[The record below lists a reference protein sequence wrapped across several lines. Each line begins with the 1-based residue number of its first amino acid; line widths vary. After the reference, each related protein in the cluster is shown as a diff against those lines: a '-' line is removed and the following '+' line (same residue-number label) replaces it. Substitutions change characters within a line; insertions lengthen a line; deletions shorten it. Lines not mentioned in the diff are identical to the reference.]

1 VGEGTGKDYT
11 KALYWLEKSLALGN
25 QKALE
30 YIKYVKQYLK
40 DHPQTSPSA
49 MEELDG
55 LIGLDT
61 VKQDVKEMIQLL
73 AYQKKRKELNKKTSP
88 VSMHM
93 VFAGNPGTGKTTVAR
108 IIAKIYHELG
118 LLEKDE
124 IVEVDRADLVAEF
137 IGQTAAKTKKK
148 IDEAMGGVLFI
159 DEAYTLVKKG
169 SEKDFGQ
176 EAIDTLLKAM
186 EDHRDRIMV
195 IVAGYTEEM
204 HQFIN
209 SNPGLKSRFKK
220 VLHFEDYNAEQL
232 CKIFYKLTQSD
243 EYAVDDDANEILSRY
258 FEKVYR
264 TRGPRFGN
272 GRDVRNFYQDVLAKH
287 VVRVSKENDINNDNI
302 SKEDIEATIDT
313 KKQSKNN
320 AMDRLNEMIGLDNV
334 KKQVNELVRLAK
346 YQKICQMKHIET
358 SPMSMHM
365 VFTGN
370 PGTGKTTVARLIGEI
385 YNELGF
391 LSKPDCLE
399 VDRSMLVGEY
409 IGQTAIKTK
418 EVIDRAMGGIL
429 FIDEAYMLANKGSKD
444 FGQEAIDTLLKE
456 MEDNREGL
464 VVIVAGYTKEMQ
476 AFIDTNPGLK
486 SRFTKTIHFDD
497 YQADQLEQ
505 IFNNLAAKYVISD
518 GAQKELHRIFEKI
531 YNNKTVH
538 FGNGREVR
546 NFYEMVVSKLA
557 YRVSGLSNY
566 SDTELTLITEE
577 DVIAAEEDYF
587 RYDDNK
593 PKTNIGFK

>member
-1 VGEGTGKDYT
+1 MGLAYIYEQGTGKDYA
-11 KALYWLEKSLALGN
+11 KAIYWLEKAAAQNLDAAFTNIGLCYSNGYGVGQDKYKALEYYEKAAALGSK
-25 QKALE
+25 KALE

-40 DHPQTSPSA
+40 DHPQASSSA
-49 MEELDG
+49 MDELDG

-176 EAIDTLLKAM
+176 EAIDTLLK
-186 EDHRDRIMV
+186 
-195 IVAGYTEEM
+195 
-204 HQFIN
+204 
-209 SNPGLKSRFKK
+209 
-220 VLHFEDYNAEQL
+220 
-232 CKIFYKLTQSD
+232 
-243 EYAVDDDANEILSRY
+243 
-258 FEKVYR
+258 
-264 TRGPRFGN
+264 
-272 GRDVRNFYQDVLAKH
+272 
-287 VVRVSKENDINNDNI
+287 
-302 SKEDIEATIDT
+302 
-313 KKQSKNN
+313 
-320 AMDRLNEMIGLDNV
+320 
-334 KKQVNELVRLAK
+334 
-346 YQKICQMKHIET
+346 
-358 SPMSMHM
+358 
-365 VFTGN
+365 
-370 PGTGKTTVARLIGEI
+370 
-385 YNELGF
+385 
-391 LSKPDCLE
+391 
-399 VDRSMLVGEY
+399 
-409 IGQTAIKTK
+409 
-418 EVIDRAMGGIL
+418 
-429 FIDEAYMLANKGSKD
+429 
-444 FGQEAIDTLLKE
+444 E

-476 AFIDTNPGLK
+476 EFIDTNPGLK

-505 IFNNLAAKYVISD
+505 IFNKLAKKYVISD
-518 GAQKELHRIFEKI
+518 GAQKELHRIFEKM
-531 YNNKTVH
+531 YNNKTAH

-557 YRVSGLSNY
+557 YRVGGLSNY

-577 DVIAAEEDYF
+577 DVITAEEDYF
-587 RYDDNK
+587 RID
-593 PKTNIGFK
+593 I